1 MGRLRSKRIGV
12 MGGTFDPIHTGHLLA
27 AQEALEQFKLDEV
40 IFVPAAAS
48 PFKQDEAVSDAEH
61 RYLMAVIATAA
72 NRAFRVSRVEMERP
86 APSYTVDTM
95 RLLKKAC
102 GTRSEMFFIAG
113 ADTVLEMG
121 GWKEPEALLEL
132 CTLIAINR
140 PGDRVEAIRKSLTVK
155 ERKRFAGHP
164 RIAYMDMPGMDISST
179 DIRRR
184 VREGKAL
191 NYLVPETVEAYI
203 LKNGLYR

>member
-27 AQEALEQFKLDEV
+27 AQEALEQFNLDEV
-40 IFVPAAAS
+40 VFVPAAAS

-61 RYLMAVIATAA
+61 RYLMAAIATAA
-72 NRAFRVSRVEMERP
+72 NPAFRVSRVEMERP
-86 APSYTVDTM
+86 APSFTIDTM
-95 RLLKKAC
+95 RLLKRAY
-102 GTRSEMFFIAG
+102 GTRSEMYFIAG
-113 ADTVLEMG
+113 ADTVLELG

-140 PGDRVEAIRKSLTVK
+140 PGDRVEAIRKSLTPK
-155 ERKRFAGHP
+155 ERKRFADHP
-164 RIAYMDMPGMDISST
+164 RIVPMDMPGMEISST

-184 VREGKAL
+184 VREGKPL
-191 NYLVPETVEAYI
+191 LYLVPDAVGAYI